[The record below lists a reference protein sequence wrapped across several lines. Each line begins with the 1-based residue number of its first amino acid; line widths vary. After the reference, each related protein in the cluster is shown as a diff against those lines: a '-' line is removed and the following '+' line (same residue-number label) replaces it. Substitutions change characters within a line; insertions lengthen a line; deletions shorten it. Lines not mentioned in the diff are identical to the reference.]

1 MNLFQLTTIIQ
12 DLIGDMN
19 DIKMAQDKLYQE
31 SKGLNGKFDQIYELM
46 GDLNDIKNLKVFI

>member
-1 MNLFQLTTIIQ
+1 MDSGKLL
-12 DLIGDMN
+12 
-19 DIKMAQDKLYQE
+19 KLYQE

>member
-1 MNLFQLTTIIQ
+1 
-12 DLIGDMN
+12 MN